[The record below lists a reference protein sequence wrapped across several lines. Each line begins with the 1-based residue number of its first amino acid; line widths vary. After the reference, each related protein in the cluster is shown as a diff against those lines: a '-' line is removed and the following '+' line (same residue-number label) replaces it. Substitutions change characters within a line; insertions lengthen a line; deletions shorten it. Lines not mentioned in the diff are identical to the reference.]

1 MKKIKK
7 EFIIAGLFAL
17 NLILTLAL
25 KQDIQKWEWIILYII
40 IILNYIT
47 FGLDEIEKEIK

>member
-47 FGLDEIEKEIK
+47 FGLDELEKENK